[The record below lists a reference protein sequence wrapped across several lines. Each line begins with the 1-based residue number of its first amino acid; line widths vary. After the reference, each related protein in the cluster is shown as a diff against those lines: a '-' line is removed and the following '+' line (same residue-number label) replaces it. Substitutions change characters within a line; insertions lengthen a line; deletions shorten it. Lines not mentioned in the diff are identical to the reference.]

1 MKKLFLCLFFVSG
14 QALAAPTMTLSTQT
28 PKIGEQMQIIFEDTQ
43 PIGQV
48 PDLSTL
54 QEHFVVRGQQS
65 AFNSSIINGVQSQ
78 SHRLI
83 LSVFPK
89 EVGTFSIGPF
99 EMNQTQLPAQTV
111 TVSEQAALPVASS
124 NASDTSQSNVS
135 DATQSMPADSL
146 FQVEAQIEPKE
157 IYIGETAL
165 YSVRFTENIGLTQAQ
180 VEMSPDENFTF
191 TQLGNDKMGRTLIQN
206 QPARFF
212 ERNFLLTPKQSGDFT
227 VPPAGVIGYLPDK
240 NFKSSRFGFPDLF
253 GQDPFFDAAFGLPQ
267 KEVYRQSQPIQLT
280 VLPKPDDWKGW
291 WLPSRKVTLSETY
304 QFPQT
309 LKVGQP
315 IERRVRL
322 QASGVEGHQLPLLV
336 QPAGQGVKV
345 YANPDQRGQMTTA
358 EGLTGY
364 EEMTF
369 VLVPTESGKMIIPE
383 IKVSWFNT
391 KDKKGETALL
401 PAKEIT
407 VEADSAAGVMQVQQ
421 PTPPSKSEPEIL
433 KANEVVQK
441 PIPPLK
447 AAEKTVSQSTRDYFL
462 IGGFGFLFLLLCLGG
477 CMYFM
482 RVRRVKTLVSELKK
496 NEKAADSHKK
506 PLPDLY
512 PF

>member
-1 MKKLFLCLFFVSG
+1 MKKLFLGLLLVSG

-28 PKIGEQMQIIFEDTQ
+28 PQIGEQMQIIFEDTQ
-43 PIGQV
+43 PIGQL
-48 PDLSTL
+48 PDLSAL
-54 QEHFVVRGQQS
+54 QTHFVVRGQQS
-65 AFNSSIINGVQSQ
+65 AFNTSIINGVQSQ

-89 EVGTFSIGPF
+89 EVGTFSVGPF
-99 EMNQTQLPAQTV
+99 EINQTQLPAQTV
-111 TVSEQAALPVASS
+111 TVSEQAAMPVASS
-124 NASDTSQSNVS
+124 NASDAAQQT
-135 DATQSMPADSL
+135 MPDSL

-180 VEMSPDENFTF
+180 VEMPEDENFTF
-191 TQLGNDKMGRTLIQN
+191 TLSGEDKMGRTLVQN

-227 VPPAGVIGYLPDK
+227 VPPAAVIGYLPDK
-240 NFKSSRFGFPDLF
+240 NFKSSRLGFPDLF

-267 KEVYRQSQPIQLT
+267 KEVYRQSQPIRLT
-280 VLPKPDDWKGW
+280 VLPKPDNWKGW
-291 WLPSRKVTLSETY
+291 WLPSRKVTLSQTY
-304 QFPQT
+304 QWPQT
-309 LKVGQP
+309 VKVGQP

-336 QPAGQGVKV
+336 QPAGQGLKV

-369 VLVPTESGKMIIPE
+369 VLVPTESGKMTIPE

-391 KDKKGETALL
+391 KEKKGETALL

-407 VEADSAAGVMQVQQ
+407 VEADSQGGVMQTQNQTPPASGQPDAIKPKASIQAPNQTPKTLQ
-421 PTPPSKSEPEIL
+421 PTLSP
-433 KANEVVQK
+433 
-441 PIPPLK
+441 
-447 AAEKTVSQSTRDYFL
+447 TVRYFL
-462 IGGFGFLFLLLCLGG
+462 IGGFGFLFLLICIGSGIYLS
-477 CMYFM
+477 
-482 RVRRVKTLVSELKK
+482 RRRRQNNKDLLLQSVKK
-496 NEKAADSHKK
+496 NVKSADSHKK

>member
-1 MKKLFLCLFFVSG
+1 MKKLFLGLLLLSG

-28 PKIGEQMQIIFEDTQ
+28 PQIGEQMQIIFEDTQ
-43 PIGQV
+43 SIEQV
-48 PDLSTL
+48 PDLSAL
-54 QEHFVVRGQQS
+54 QTHFVVRGQQS
-65 AFNSSIINGVQSQ
+65 AFNTSIVNGVQSQ

-99 EMNQTQLPAQTV
+99 EINQTQLPAQTV
-111 TVSEQAALPVASS
+111 TVSEQAAVPVAS
-124 NASDTSQSNVS
+124 ADTSDTAQQ
-135 DATQSMPADSL
+135 TGTDSL
-146 FQVEAQIEPKE
+146 FQVEAQVEPEE

-180 VEMSPDENFTF
+180 VEMPADENFTF
-191 TQLGNDKMGRTLIQN
+191 TLFGDDKMGRTLVQN
-206 QPARFF
+206 RPARFF
-212 ERNFLLTPKQSGDFT
+212 ERDFLLTPKQSGDFT
-227 VPPAGVIGYLPDK
+227 VPPAAVIGYLPDK
-240 NFKSSRFGFPDLF
+240 NFKSSRLGFPDLF

-267 KEVYRQSQPIQLT
+267 KEVYRQSQPIRLT

-291 WLPSRKVTLSETY
+291 WLPSRNVTLSETY
-304 QFPQT
+304 QWPQT
-309 LKVGQP
+309 VKVGQP

-336 QPAGQGVKV
+336 QSAGQGLKV

-358 EGLTGY
+358 DGLTGY

-369 VLVPTESGKMIIPE
+369 VLVPTESGKMTIPE

-391 KDKKGETALL
+391 KEKKRETALL

-407 VEADSAAGVMQVQQ
+407 VEADSQGGVMQTQNQ
-421 PTPPSKSEPEIL
+421 TPPADTPSDSVKPKESIPAQNQTPEPI
-433 KANEVVQK
+433 
-441 PIPPLK
+441 
-447 AAEKTVSQSTRDYFL
+447 QSTLSPTVRYFL
-462 IGGFGFLFLLLCLGG
+462 IGGFGFLFLLICVGSGLYLS
-477 CMYFM
+477 
-482 RVRRVKTLVSELKK
+482 RRRRKNKALSLQIAEK
-496 NEKAADSHKK
+496 NEKSSRSHKK